1 MSSNSDAY
9 EIRRIFEGDVRASDT
24 ESVRGLLSQL
34 RRKKQPAITLKNLQ
48 ACVRESIFVV
58 VFGHEGTIVGM
69 ARIVKY
75 HGFHHYVGE
84 VGDVVVDEAER
95 GKGLGE
101 KLMREILRLAAE
113 EKLSFL
119 TLTSNEARAAA
130 HSLYEKLGFKK
141 GGETTRFYLPLVAS
155 S

>member
-1 MSSNSDAY
+1 MSSQKEEY
-9 EIRRIFEGDVRASDT
+9 EVRRISEDDLRVSDT
-24 ESVRGLLSQL
+24 ESVRRLLSQL
-34 RRKKQPAITLKNLQ
+34 RRKEQPAITLKNLR

-58 VFGHEGTIVGM
+58 VFGHEDAIVGM

-75 HGFHHYVGE
+75 HGFHNYVGE

-113 EKLSFL
+113 EELSFL

-141 GGETTRFYLPLVAS
+141 GGETTRFYLPLAAS